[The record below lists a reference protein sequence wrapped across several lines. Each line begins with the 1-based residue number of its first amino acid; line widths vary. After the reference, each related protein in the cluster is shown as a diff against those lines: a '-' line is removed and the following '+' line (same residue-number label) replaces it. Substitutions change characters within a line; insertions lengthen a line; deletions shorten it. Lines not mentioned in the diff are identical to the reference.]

1 MVAQVCSTTR
11 HSSGIIRVRAS
22 QNRTNNS
29 KPQLPKTPPES
40 FRTVFF
46 KAVQD
51 TLALVLVLVLAQLGT
66 LFSSAVS
73 EFGTRT
79 KMIFPL

>member
-1 MVAQVCSTTR
+1 M
-11 HSSGIIRVRAS
+11 RAS

-51 TLALVLVLVLAQLGT
+51 TLALVLVLVLVLAQLGT